1 MRGEEGEEEE
11 EERGERKGGRERE
24 RQEGGKFTIL
34 RLDRGRE
41 VGSYPETQQLAVA
54 FLRNCT

>member
-11 EERGERKGGRERE
+11 EERGE